1 MALCV
6 GFDTSNYTTSAAW
19 WDGREGRNESRILDV
34 PQGALGLRQATP
46 FLHVRRLPEV
56 VARLLTDRDDLHQAK
71 VVAASSRPRAAEDSY
86 MPCFLAGVCEAKTLA
101 SALGAEYMEFS
112 HQQGH
117 LAAAAWSA
125 GREDLLDQPFLA
137 WHLSGGTTELLLVQP
152 KNGCL
157 MRKKIGGTTDI
168 SAGQL
173 LDRTGVLLGLPFPA
187 GKYVDELYYRA
198 DSTSSFRVKVNELYF
213 SLSGVENKVKSLR
226 KWEKQKRTLP
236 ALRWILWLGQ
246 SIGSRMLLKKCILD
260 CRCSVPVVWR
270 RILCS
275 ALYCRMRCL
284 HYRVFAGQCDGHC
297 RFGVPRL
304 GKPGGA
310 AMSGS
315 EKHIF
320 LGWLRSISSSK
331 PCWTACR
338 LCRTFM
344 CAASCPIIKFTL
356 PGITILH

>member
-34 PQGALGLRQATP
+34 PQGALGLRQSDAL

-152 KNGCL
+152 KNGVPYAE
-157 MRKKIGGTTDI
+157 KIGGTTDI

-173 LDRTGVLLGLPFPA
+173 LDRTGVLRA
-187 GKYVDELYYRA
+187 AVSCGKICGRA
-198 DSTSSFRVKVNELYF
+198 L
-213 SLSGVENKVKSLR
+213 LSGR
-226 KWEKQKRTLP
+226 
-236 ALRWILWLGQ
+236 
-246 SIGSRMLLKKCILD
+246 
-260 CRCSVPVVWR
+260 
-270 RILCS
+270 
-275 ALYCRMRCL
+275 
-284 HYRVFAGQCDGHC
+284 
-297 RFGVPRL
+297 
-304 GKPGGA
+304 
-310 AMSGS
+310 
-315 EKHIF
+315 
-320 LGWLRSISSSK
+320 
-331 PCWTACR
+331 
-338 LCRTFM
+338 
-344 CAASCPIIKFTL
+344 
-356 PGITILH
+356 

>member
-34 PQGALGLRQATP
+34 PQGALGLRQSDAL

-101 SALGAEYMEFS
+101 SVLGAEYMEFS

-152 KNGCL
+152 KNGVPYAE
-157 MRKKIGGTTDI
+157 KIGGTTDI

-226 KWEKQKRTLP
+226 EMGETEANIARFAVDTVVGAVYRVTKAAKKMYPGLP
-236 ALRWILWLGQ
+236 
-246 SIGSRMLLKKCILD
+246 
-260 CRCSVPVVWR
+260 V
-270 RILCS
+270 LCS
-275 ALYCRMRCL
+275 GGVASNSVLRSVL
-284 HYRVFAGQCDGHC
+284 QDTVFALPEYSRDN
-297 RFGVPRL
+297 
-304 GKPGGA
+304 
-310 AMSGS
+310 AM
-315 EKHIF
+315 
-320 LGWLRSISSSK
+320 
-331 PCWTACR
+331 
-338 LCRTFM
+338 
-344 CAASCPIIKFTL
+344 
-356 PGITILH
+356 GIAVLARRVWESREAQR

>member
-34 PQGALGLRQATP
+34 PQGALGLRQSDAL

-152 KNGCL
+152 KNGVPYAE
-157 MRKKIGGTTDI
+157 KIGGTTDI

-226 KWEKQKRTLP
+226 EMGETEANIARFAVDTVVGAVYRVTNAANQMYPGLP
-236 ALRWILWLGQ
+236 
-246 SIGSRMLLKKCILD
+246 
-260 CRCSVPVVWR
+260 V
-270 RILCS
+270 LCS
-275 ALYCRMRCL
+275 GGVASNSVLRSVL
-284 HYRVFAGQCDGHC
+284 QDAVFALPEYSRDN
-297 RFGVPRL
+297 
-304 GKPGGA
+304 
-310 AMSGS
+310 AMG
-315 EKHIF
+315 IAV
-320 LGWLRSISSSK
+320 L
-331 PCWTACR
+331 ACR
-338 LCRTFM
+338 VWESRE
-344 CAASCPIIKFTL
+344 AQR
-356 PGITILH
+356 

>member
-34 PQGALGLRQATP
+34 PQGALGLRQSDAL
-46 FLHVRRLPEV
+46 FLHVRRLPDV

-152 KNGCL
+152 KNGVPYAE
-157 MRKKIGGTTDI
+157 KIGGTTDI

-226 KWEKQKRTLP
+226 EMGETEANIARFAVDTVVGAVYRVTNAAKKMYPGLP
-236 ALRWILWLGQ
+236 
-246 SIGSRMLLKKCILD
+246 
-260 CRCSVPVVWR
+260 V
-270 RILCS
+270 LCS
-275 ALYCRMRCL
+275 GGVASNSVLRSVL
-284 HYRVFAGQCDGHC
+284 QDAVFALPEYSRDN
-297 RFGVPRL
+297 
-304 GKPGGA
+304 
-310 AMSGS
+310 AM
-315 EKHIF
+315 
-320 LGWLRSISSSK
+320 
-331 PCWTACR
+331 
-338 LCRTFM
+338 
-344 CAASCPIIKFTL
+344 
-356 PGITILH
+356 GIAVLARRVWESREAQR

>member
-34 PQGALGLRQATP
+34 PQGALGLRQSDAL

-152 KNGCL
+152 KNGVPYAE
-157 MRKKIGGTTDI
+157 KIGGTTDI

-226 KWEKQKRTLP
+226 EMGETEANIARFAVDTVVGAVYRVTNAAKKMYPGLP
-236 ALRWILWLGQ
+236 
-246 SIGSRMLLKKCILD
+246 
-260 CRCSVPVVWR
+260 V
-270 RILCS
+270 LCS
-275 ALYCRMRCL
+275 GGVASNSVLRSVL
-284 HYRVFAGQCDGHC
+284 QDAVFA
-297 RFGVPRL
+297 
-304 GKPGGA
+304 
-310 AMSGS
+310 
-315 EKHIF
+315 
-320 LGWLRSISSSK
+320 
-331 PCWTACR
+331 
-338 LCRTFM
+338 
-344 CAASCPIIKFTL
+344 L
-356 PGITILH
+356 PEYSRDKM

>member
-34 PQGALGLRQATP
+34 PQGALGLRQSDAL
-46 FLHVRRLPEV
+46 FLHVRRLPDV

-71 VVAASSRPRAAEDSY
+71 VVAASSRPRATEDSY

-152 KNGCL
+152 KNGVPYAE
-157 MRKKIGGTTDI
+157 KIGGTTDI

-226 KWEKQKRTLP
+226 EMGETEANIARFAVDTVVGAVYRVTNAAKKMYPGLP
-236 ALRWILWLGQ
+236 
-246 SIGSRMLLKKCILD
+246 
-260 CRCSVPVVWR
+260 V
-270 RILCS
+270 LCS
-275 ALYCRMRCL
+275 GGVASNSVLRSVL
-284 HYRVFAGQCDGHC
+284 QDAVFALPEYSRDN
-297 RFGVPRL
+297 
-304 GKPGGA
+304 
-310 AMSGS
+310 AMG
-315 EKHIF
+315 IAV
-320 LGWLRSISSSK
+320 L
-331 PCWTACR
+331 ACR
-338 LCRTFM
+338 VWESRE
-344 CAASCPIIKFTL
+344 AQR
-356 PGITILH
+356 

>member
-34 PQGALGLRQATP
+34 PQGALGLRQSDAL

-152 KNGCL
+152 KNGVPYAE
-157 MRKKIGGTTDI
+157 KIGGTTDI

-226 KWEKQKRTLP
+226 EMGETEANIARFAVDTVVGAVYRVTNAAKKMYPGLP
-236 ALRWILWLGQ
+236 
-246 SIGSRMLLKKCILD
+246 
-260 CRCSVPVVWR
+260 V
-270 RILCS
+270 LCS
-275 ALYCRMRCL
+275 GGVASNSVLRSVL
-284 HYRVFAGQCDGHC
+284 QDTVFALPEYSRDN
-297 RFGVPRL
+297 
-304 GKPGGA
+304 
-310 AMSGS
+310 AM
-315 EKHIF
+315 
-320 LGWLRSISSSK
+320 
-331 PCWTACR
+331 
-338 LCRTFM
+338 
-344 CAASCPIIKFTL
+344 
-356 PGITILH
+356 GIAVLARRVWESREAQR

>member
-34 PQGALGLRQATP
+34 PQGALGLRQSDAL

-152 KNGCL
+152 KNGVPYAE
-157 MRKKIGGTTDI
+157 KIGGTTDI

-173 LDRTGVLLGLPFPA
+173 LDRTGVVLGLPFPA

-226 KWEKQKRTLP
+226 EMGETEANIARFAVDTVVGAVYRVTNAAKKMYPGLP
-236 ALRWILWLGQ
+236 
-246 SIGSRMLLKKCILD
+246 
-260 CRCSVPVVWR
+260 V
-270 RILCS
+270 LCS
-275 ALYCRMRCL
+275 GGVASNSVLRSVL
-284 HYRVFAGQCDGHC
+284 QDAVFALPEYSRDN
-297 RFGVPRL
+297 
-304 GKPGGA
+304 
-310 AMSGS
+310 AMG
-315 EKHIF
+315 IAV
-320 LGWLRSISSSK
+320 L
-331 PCWTACR
+331 ACR
-338 LCRTFM
+338 VWESRE
-344 CAASCPIIKFTL
+344 AQR
-356 PGITILH
+356 

>member
-34 PQGALGLRQATP
+34 PQGALGLRQSDAL

-152 KNGCL
+152 KNGVPYAE
-157 MRKKIGGTTDI
+157 KIGGTTDI

-226 KWEKQKRTLP
+226 EMGETEANIARFAVDTVVGAVYRVTNAAKKMYPGLP
-236 ALRWILWLGQ
+236 
-246 SIGSRMLLKKCILD
+246 
-260 CRCSVPVVWR
+260 V
-270 RILCS
+270 LCS
-275 ALYCRMRCL
+275 GGVASNSVLRSVL
-284 HYRVFAGQCDGHC
+284 QDAVFALPEYSRD
-297 RFGVPRL
+297 
-304 GKPGGA
+304 K
-310 AMSGS
+310 AMG
-315 EKHIF
+315 IAV
-320 LGWLRSISSSK
+320 L
-331 PCWTACR
+331 ACR
-338 LCRTFM
+338 VWESRE
-344 CAASCPIIKFTL
+344 AQR
-356 PGITILH
+356 

>member
-34 PQGALGLRQATP
+34 PQGALGLRQSDAL

-101 SALGAEYMEFS
+101 SVLGAEYMEFS

-152 KNGCL
+152 KNGVPYAE
-157 MRKKIGGTTDI
+157 KIGGTTDI

-226 KWEKQKRTLP
+226 EMGETEANIARFAVDTVVGAVYRVTNAAKKMYPGLP
-236 ALRWILWLGQ
+236 
-246 SIGSRMLLKKCILD
+246 
-260 CRCSVPVVWR
+260 V
-270 RILCS
+270 LCS
-275 ALYCRMRCL
+275 GGVASNSVLRSVL
-284 HYRVFAGQCDGHC
+284 QDTVFA
-297 RFGVPRL
+297 
-304 GKPGGA
+304 
-310 AMSGS
+310 
-315 EKHIF
+315 
-320 LGWLRSISSSK
+320 
-331 PCWTACR
+331 
-338 LCRTFM
+338 
-344 CAASCPIIKFTL
+344 
-356 PGITILH
+356 

>member
-34 PQGALGLRQATP
+34 PQGALGLRQSDAL

-101 SALGAEYMEFS
+101 SVLGAEYMEFS

-152 KNGCL
+152 KNGVPYAE
-157 MRKKIGGTTDI
+157 KIGGTTDI

-226 KWEKQKRTLP
+226 EMGETEANIARFAVDTVVGAVYRVTNAAKKMYPGLP
-236 ALRWILWLGQ
+236 
-246 SIGSRMLLKKCILD
+246 
-260 CRCSVPVVWR
+260 V
-270 RILCS
+270 LCS
-275 ALYCRMRCL
+275 GGVASNSVLRSVL
-284 HYRVFAGQCDGHC
+284 QDTVFALPEYSRDN
-297 RFGVPRL
+297 
-304 GKPGGA
+304 
-310 AMSGS
+310 AMAIAVLARRVWESR
-315 EKHIF
+315 EAQ
-320 LGWLRSISSSK
+320 R
-331 PCWTACR
+331 
-338 LCRTFM
+338 
-344 CAASCPIIKFTL
+344 
-356 PGITILH
+356 

>member
-1 MALCV
+1 MAVL
-6 GFDTSNYTTSAAW
+6 GLDTSNYTTSAAVF
-19 WDGREGRNESRILDV
+19 DGEGGCNAGRLLSVRPGE
-34 PQGALGLRQATP
+34 LGLRQSDAL

-101 SALGAEYMEFS
+101 SVLGAEYMEFS

-152 KNGCL
+152 KNGVPYAE
-157 MRKKIGGTTDI
+157 KIGGTTDI

-226 KWEKQKRTLP
+226 EMGETEANIARFAVDTVVGAVYRVTNAAKKMYPGLP
-236 ALRWILWLGQ
+236 
-246 SIGSRMLLKKCILD
+246 
-260 CRCSVPVVWR
+260 V
-270 RILCS
+270 LCS
-275 ALYCRMRCL
+275 GGVASNSVLRSVL
-284 HYRVFAGQCDGHC
+284 QDTVFALPEYSRDN
-297 RFGVPRL
+297 
-304 GKPGGA
+304 
-310 AMSGS
+310 AM
-315 EKHIF
+315 
-320 LGWLRSISSSK
+320 
-331 PCWTACR
+331 
-338 LCRTFM
+338 
-344 CAASCPIIKFTL
+344 
-356 PGITILH
+356 GIAVLARRVWESREAQR

>member
-34 PQGALGLRQATP
+34 PQGALGLRQSDAL

-101 SALGAEYMEFS
+101 SVLGAEYMEFS

-152 KNGCL
+152 KNGVPYAE
-157 MRKKIGGTTDI
+157 KIGGTTDI

-187 GKYVDELYYRA
+187 GKYVDEFYYRA

-226 KWEKQKRTLP
+226 EMGETEANIARFAVDTVVGAVYRVTNAAKKMYPGLP
-236 ALRWILWLGQ
+236 
-246 SIGSRMLLKKCILD
+246 
-260 CRCSVPVVWR
+260 V
-270 RILCS
+270 LCS
-275 ALYCRMRCL
+275 GGVASNSVLRSVL
-284 HYRVFAGQCDGHC
+284 QDTVFALPEYSRDN
-297 RFGVPRL
+297 
-304 GKPGGA
+304 
-310 AMSGS
+310 AM
-315 EKHIF
+315 
-320 LGWLRSISSSK
+320 
-331 PCWTACR
+331 
-338 LCRTFM
+338 
-344 CAASCPIIKFTL
+344 
-356 PGITILH
+356 GIAVLARRVWESREAQR

>member
-34 PQGALGLRQATP
+34 PQGALGLRQSDAL

-152 KNGCL
+152 KNGVPYAE
-157 MRKKIGGTTDI
+157 KIGGTTDI

-226 KWEKQKRTLP
+226 EMGETEANIARFAVDTVVGAVYRVTNAAKKMYPGLP
-236 ALRWILWLGQ
+236 
-246 SIGSRMLLKKCILD
+246 
-260 CRCSVPVVWR
+260 V
-270 RILCS
+270 LCS
-275 ALYCRMRCL
+275 GGVASNSVLRSVL
-284 HYRVFAGQCDGHC
+284 QDAVFALPEYSRDN
-297 RFGVPRL
+297 
-304 GKPGGA
+304 
-310 AMSGS
+310 AM
-315 EKHIF
+315 
-320 LGWLRSISSSK
+320 
-331 PCWTACR
+331 
-338 LCRTFM
+338 
-344 CAASCPIIKFTL
+344 
-356 PGITILH
+356 GIAVLARRVWESREAQR

>member
-34 PQGALGLRQATP
+34 PQGALGLRQSDAL

-101 SALGAEYMEFS
+101 SVLGAEYMEFS

-152 KNGCL
+152 KNGVPYAE
-157 MRKKIGGTTDI
+157 KIGGTTDI

-198 DSTSSFRVKVNELYF
+198 DSTWSFRVKVN
-213 SLSGVENKVKSLR
+213 
-226 KWEKQKRTLP
+226 
-236 ALRWILWLGQ
+236 
-246 SIGSRMLLKKCILD
+246 
-260 CRCSVPVVWR
+260 
-270 RILCS
+270 
-275 ALYCRMRCL
+275 
-284 HYRVFAGQCDGHC
+284 
-297 RFGVPRL
+297 
-304 GKPGGA
+304 
-310 AMSGS
+310 
-315 EKHIF
+315 
-320 LGWLRSISSSK
+320 
-331 PCWTACR
+331 
-338 LCRTFM
+338 
-344 CAASCPIIKFTL
+344 
-356 PGITILH
+356 

>member
-34 PQGALGLRQATP
+34 PQGALGLRQSDAL

-152 KNGCL
+152 KNGVPYAE
-157 MRKKIGGTTDI
+157 KIGGTTDI

-226 KWEKQKRTLP
+226 EMGETEANIARFAVDTVVGAVYRVTNAAKKMYPGLP
-236 ALRWILWLGQ
+236 
-246 SIGSRMLLKKCILD
+246 
-260 CRCSVPVVWR
+260 V
-270 RILCS
+270 LCS
-275 ALYCRMRCL
+275 GGVASNSVLQDA
-284 HYRVFAGQCDGHC
+284 VFALPEYSRDN
-297 RFGVPRL
+297 
-304 GKPGGA
+304 
-310 AMSGS
+310 AMG
-315 EKHIF
+315 IAV
-320 LGWLRSISSSK
+320 L
-331 PCWTACR
+331 ACR
-338 LCRTFM
+338 VWESRE
-344 CAASCPIIKFTL
+344 AQR
-356 PGITILH
+356 